1 MTIDRAVALE
11 VQARLPATYRHL
23 LQAMLDLG
31 APPIFLFHDERRRLV
46 EVRDRAVACLDE
58 WAVEDPTRVRELY
71 DRLPAVLQLPEVSET
86 LLEAAPWNDYFSVP
100 ESMLLPPDP
109 HSRVFEAEPH
119 LLMRLDDNGLLD
131 VGGLD
136 ARAHGLFTGDFSLH
150 YHQLL
155 RPRFRFKYPLRAD
168 RDAPRTC
175 I

>member
-1 MTIDRAVALE
+1 M
-11 VQARLPATYRHL
+11 
-23 LQAMLDLG
+23 
-31 APPIFLFHDERRRLV
+31 
-46 EVRDRAVACLDE
+46 
-58 WAVEDPTRVRELY
+58 
-71 DRLPAVLQLPEVSET
+71 LQLPEVSET

-155 RPRFRFKYPLRAD
+155 GRGFGSNIHYELTGTLLGLASRNDLTGRLAIDERRLRYRNEHEEIEERDYWRGPPLNKFD
-168 RDAPRTC
+168 SG
-175 I
+175 